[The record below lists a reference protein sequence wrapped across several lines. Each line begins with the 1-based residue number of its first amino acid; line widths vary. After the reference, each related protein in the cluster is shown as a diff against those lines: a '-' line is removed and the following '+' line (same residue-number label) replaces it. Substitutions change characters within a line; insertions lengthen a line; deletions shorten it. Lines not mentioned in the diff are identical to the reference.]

1 MLRRL
6 LFCFRALALLVCDAV
21 GRFAGG
27 LAGRAALAA
36 AAVFRRPAQIP
47 RDYSFN
53 SAHLKHSLKFFQK
66 IFQHMKYTTAGR
78 PLSIAVFVSG
88 GEFLLRFF
96 RARCRM
102 LLSLAKRYERTVI

>member
-6 LFCFRALALLVCDAV
+6 LFCFRAFALLVRDAV

-27 LAGRAALAA
+27 LARRAALAA
-36 AAVFRRPAQIP
+36 AAAFRGPAQIP
-47 RDYSFN
+47 RDNSFN

-78 PLSIAVFVSG
+78 PLSIAVLSFNAPFIFWQRSG
-88 GEFLLRFF
+88 YCAA
-96 RARCRM
+96 ARDVLKC
-102 LLSLAKRYERTVI
+102 LSSRSW